1 MDPVWT
7 VQIELAGLCS
17 AECEFCDWVRRPKE
31 QKIFMDTELAKKCVR
46 EARELGAGQIS
57 FHITGESL
65 LHPDLL
71 EIMPNDYPILIS
83 TNCLP
88 LEGDLA
94 CRLSSMPNLLMILA
108 VLWSE
113 PEAKRLRSANNAE
126 AYLKLNPC
134 NRFISL
140 QMICSEH
147 SVPWA
152 RTMYYR
158 YFPYLSTTPQLH
170 FFYKQPY
177 TQEVDRPTMG
187 YVPTGIPE
195 GPRVVVDRLPTPQ
208 SCGPDCLRQ
217 APNPATDMFI
227 QSDGE
232 IKPCF
237 KRWPH
242 WNIGNIKDMSLREAW
257 ACSRKQQILDI
268 WQRRDPNSELAC
280 HDCIY
285 MATPINGDAW
295 WLK

>member
-1 MDPVWT
+1 MDHIYT
-7 VQIELAGLCS
+7 VQIELVGFCS

-65 LHPDLL
+65 LHPSLL
-71 EIMPNDYPILIS
+71 DIMPKDYPTLLS
-83 TNCLP
+83 TNCLS
-88 LEGDLA
+88 LEGNLA
-94 CRLSSMPNLLMILA
+94 RELSQMPNLLMILA

-113 PEAKRLRSANNAE
+113 PEAKRTRSAKNAE
-126 AYLKLNPC
+126 AYLKLNPR
-134 NRFISL
+134 NRFVSL
-140 QMICSEH
+140 NMICSEH
-147 SVPWA
+147 AVPWA
-152 RTMYYR
+152 RTMYDQ
-158 YFPYLSTTPQLH
+158 FSPYLNTIPQLQLY
-170 FFYKQPY
+170 YKQPY
-177 TQEVDRPTMG
+177 TQEPDRPTMG
-187 YVPTGIPE
+187 HIPSGIPE

-208 SCGPDCLRQ
+208 SCGPDCLKMM
-217 APNPATDMFI
+217 PNPATDMFI

-242 WNIGNIKDMSLREAW
+242 WGLGNIRDTSLKEAW
-257 ACSRKQQILDI
+257 TCARKQEILDI
-268 WQRRDPNSELAC
+268 WYRRDPNSQTAC

-285 MATPINGDAW
+285 MATPTNGEAW